1 MPSAQF
7 ARATRENTKAA
18 NQIMDPFFDE
28 SANELS
34 SIEQSNA
41 PVAAEAYEEAELGF
55 NPYE

>member
-1 MPSAQF
+1 M
-7 ARATRENTKAA
+7 
-18 NQIMDPFFDE
+18 IDPFFDE

-41 PVAAEAYEEAELGF
+41 PVVAEAYEEAELGF